1 MIIFLFLYTVILL
14 ILFWWNYQK
23 HDHHDTKRT
32 WATKDSRRESKHGPE
47 RTRSREE
54 RISHNREH
62 EAALDSNSNTSASF
76 TTAVCRASSSDR
88 ALESSTSTPLGSS
101 FDSYLRR
108 LSTSSNSISSS
119 SSCFLPGPDYSVG
132 HLISAGMLEV
142 LGVLGRGSQG
152 ALYKVTNGSATYA
165 AKLSHLRSISLDL
178 ITEFDVLFGLDHPN
192 VVTVHQK
199 IPRGFLM
206 ECLHQ
211 NLASFID
218 SSHGVHDP
226 FDWDRLAFGI
236 LQGVSYIHDNG
247 IAHLDIKPGNILLT
261 SGGVPKLADFGFALR
276 FLRDDG
282 SVRTIDTNRGTP
294 QYAAPEI
301 FRPDP
306 IRNISKCDCWSTGVT
321 LFVLMAGKVLFD
333 GDTPAEI
340 YRNVVNGHYGYPSHL
355 KNITPR
361 DKNYF
366 GYMELVKGLC
376 TVDPGSRLS
385 ALQALMHE
393 CFL

>member
-1 MIIFLFLYTVILL
+1 MIIFSFLYTVIVL
-14 ILFWWNYQK
+14 ILIWWNYQK

-32 WATKDSRRESKHGPE
+32 WATKDSRRESEHGPE
-47 RTRSREE
+47 RTSREE
-54 RISHNREH
+54 LETHNGEH
-62 EAALDSNSNTSASF
+62 EASVDSGSVTSSSF
-76 TTAVCRASSSDR
+76 TTAVCTASSSDR
-88 ALESSTSTPLGSS
+88 LLHSSGSS
-101 FDSYLRR
+101 PLDSSFSSSRLGDSYLRR
-108 LSTSSNSISSS
+108 LSTSITSTSSS
-119 SSCFLPGPDYSVG
+119 SSCLLPGPSYSIG
-132 HLISAGMLEV
+132 HFISAGMLEV

-152 ALYKVTNGSATYA
+152 AIYKVTNGSATYA

-178 ITEFDVLFGLDHPN
+178 IIEFDVLFGLDHPN

-211 NLASFID
+211 NLASFTD

-226 FDWDRLAFGI
+226 FNRDRLAFGI
-236 LQGVSYIHDNG
+236 LQGVSYIHDCG

-294 QYAAPEI
+294 QYAAPEM

-321 LFVLMAGKVLFD
+321 LFFLMAGKVLFD
-333 GDTPAEI
+333 GDTAAEI
-340 YRNVVNGHYGYPSHL
+340 YRNMVNG
-355 KNITPR
+355 NW
-361 DKNYF
+361 
-366 GYMELVKGLC
+366 
-376 TVDPGSRLS
+376 LS
-385 ALQALMHE
+385 QSFEKYYSARQEQFWVHGDG
-393 CFL
+393 